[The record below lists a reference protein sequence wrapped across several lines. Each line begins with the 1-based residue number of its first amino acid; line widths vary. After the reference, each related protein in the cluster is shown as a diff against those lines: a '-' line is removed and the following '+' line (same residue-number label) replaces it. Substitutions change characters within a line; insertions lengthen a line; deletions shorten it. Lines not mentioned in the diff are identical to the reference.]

1 MTPNIMEDI
10 PQSVS
15 VYVRVK
21 PLASGSTGKGRDSH
35 SHCSDN
41 AIKYLSNSI
50 SIQSKSI
57 RASEDLGRTSTFT
70 LSNCNGV
77 IGGSTRDVFS
87 TVEVSN
93 KYIDEC
99 IQNRKPGL
107 ICCYGQSSSGKTY
120 TMFGGSPSKA
130 EHQDVKG
137 LVYFA
142 MEYIFSLVE
151 IKNYRVALKA
161 FEIYDERV
169 IDLIPCASWNE
180 GKRET
185 TRKMSS
191 NVDECNKV
199 NIHNISDFESVLR
212 KIDAKRSICAT
223 SLNQTSSRSHGFV
236 RIFIEVPADGS
247 LGSISSLT
255 FVDLAGSER
264 QSKTKSSGNVLKEGI
279 RINKSLLTLG
289 AVVRSL
295 SNPKECHVPW
305 RESKLTTVLHPHLHK
320 NANVGF
326 ILCISSEDRCL
337 AESISTLRFG
347 AMLMNLRLNEVTQDC
362 MPHTP
367 QTPMAKPD
375 LGCSAIESDGKIGVS
390 NCDTRVE
397 YLKWKIFDLFLCL
410 LLGSANSLL
419 LWKCF
424 VNWRP

>member
-1 MTPNIMEDI
+1 MTSNIMEDI

-21 PLASGSTGKGRDSH
+21 PSVSASMGQGRDSRG
-35 SHCSDN
+35 HCSEN
-41 AIKYLSNSI
+41 AIQYFSDSI
-50 SIQSKSI
+50 SIQSKSFK
-57 RASEDLGRTSTFT
+57 ASEDLGRTSTFT
-70 LSNCNGV
+70 LSNCHGV
-77 IGGSTRDVFS
+77 IGGSTRDVFT

-99 IQNRKPGL
+99 IQKRKPGL

-130 EHQDVKG
+130 GNHDEKG

-151 IKNYRVALKA
+151 NKKYRVALKA

-169 IDLIPCASWNE
+169 IDLIPSARNE
-180 GKRET
+180 GKWET
-185 TRKMSS
+185 RRKISD
-191 NVDECNKV
+191 VDECNKV
-199 NIHNISDFESVLR
+199 NISSISDLESVLR

-236 RIFIEVPADGS
+236 RIFIELPADGS

-264 QSKTKSSGNVLKEGI
+264 QSKTKSSGYILKEGI

-347 AMLMNLRLNEVTQDC
+347 AMLMNLRLSEVTQDF
-362 MPHTP
+362 MPCTP

-390 NCDTRVE
+390 NSDIRVE
-397 YLKWKIFDLFLCL
+397 YLKWKILDLFLCL